1 MVYNKIVLNVP
12 HSSNEGV
19 FDKQFC
25 GWETNEKFEKE
36 CVQKWTDWHTNIVFK
51 PIEHLKEYIEMH
63 VFPLSRFIIDAE
75 RLEND
80 PLKTKGQGILY
91 TDFEGFHREIAPEV
105 RDSLMN
111 IYHKYIQQI
120 RNSLAHNAILVDC
133 HSFPQGLSDVDVC
146 IGFNEDWSK
155 PEQQTIDIIAKKFY
169 KAGYKVG
176 INNPYSNSLSPT
188 CDFTYHSLMIEVN
201 KRIYIDSVNHH
212 LLPDADKFTR
222 TINEIYAFL
231 LHQES
236 NRIKK
241 LMELSIKKAPSH

>member
-1 MVYNKIVLNVP
+1 
-12 HSSNEGV
+12 
-19 FDKQFC
+19 
-25 GWETNEKFEKE
+25 
-36 CVQKWTDWHTNIVFK
+36 
-51 PIEHLKEYIEMH
+51 MH

-133 HSFPQGLSDVDVC
+133 HSFPQGISDVDVC

-241 LMELSIKKAPSH
+241 LMELSIKKSAES